1 MRYVPVEYLQAG
13 MILGQDMHDASGRLL
28 LGKHIVLS
36 GENISYITFLG
47 VPGVYIDDAF
57 TKDIEIQEVVRPEV
71 RDAALTLIKDYFSAE
86 MGAELPPEEK
96 SIFDSVNEVVE
107 DILDDDTVMK
117 NLVHV
122 KIYDDYTYFHSVNV
136 GIIAGVIGAKC
147 HLPKHSL
154 TELVT
159 AGFLHDIGKSAIDKE
174 LLNAPRQLTE
184 VERMRMM
191 DHPRIGYETLVSKY
205 EFSENICLAVYQH
218 HEWYNGS
225 GYPCHIDA
233 KKTLKISRILKCA
246 DVYDAMTSKRPYHDP
261 YLPSEVL
268 EYFMGRSG
276 MEFDPE
282 IVQIMATEFSVYPV
296 GCEVQLS
303 DGRRGIVV
311 RNHRGYVL
319 RPALKMLEDGKII
332 DLCNDPNTRN
342 LTIVKLFM

>member
-1 MRYVPVEYLQAG
+1 MRYVPVEHLQAG
-13 MILGQDMHDASGRLL
+13 MILGQEMHDASGRLL

-57 TKDIEIQEVVRPEV
+57 SKDIQIDEVVRPEV
-71 RDAALTLIKDYFSAE
+71 RDAALTLIKDFFSAE
-86 MGAELPPEEK
+86 MGAEMPPEEK
-96 SIFDSVNEVVE
+96 IIFDSVNEVVE
-107 DILDDDTVMK
+107 EILDDETVMK

-147 HLPKHSL
+147 HLPKTML

-159 AGFLHDIGKSAIDKE
+159 AGFLHDIGKAAIDKQ
-174 LLNAPRQLTE
+174 LLNAPRPLTE

-191 DHPRIGYETLVSKY
+191 DHPRIGYEMLVSKY
-205 EFSENICLAVYQH
+205 NFPENVCLAVYQH
-218 HEWYNGS
+218 HEWYNGL
-225 GYPCHIDA
+225 GYPCHADA

-261 YLPSEVL
+261 YLPSEVI

-282 IVQIMATEFSVYPV
+282 VVQIMATDFAVYPV
-296 GCEVQLS
+296 GCEVLLS
-303 DGRRGIVV
+303 NGRHGVVV

-319 RPALKMLEDGKII
+319 RPTVKMMDNSEIV
-332 DLCNDPNTRN
+332 DLLDDPNTRN
-342 LTIVKLFM
+342 ITITRLFM